1 MSTYEELHGKR
12 VEVFSSDPTLDSSYE
27 GQVWFNSTSGTLKTV
42 LSTGAWVSAT
52 PSPNGGSSRMG
63 FGSQTAAV
71 MAGGAT
77 GPGNQSYVEEYN
89 GSGWTNATAMPTTRQ
104 DGGSAGTI
112 TAGLVCGGGK
122 HPGLANETEE
132 WTSPTTS
139 TVDFDVS

>member
-52 PSPNGGSSRMG
+52 PASNGRSSPQG
-63 FGSQTAAV
+63 FGIQTAAV

-77 GPGNQSYVEEYN
+77 SPGNQSYVEDL
-89 GSGWTNATAMPTTRQ
+89 NADLFLNNLWRSKNVKFRNPN
-104 DGGSAGTI
+104 
-112 TAGLVCGGGK
+112 L
-122 HPGLANETEE
+122 
-132 WTSPTTS
+132 
-139 TVDFDVS
+139 